1 MTYVYPTA
9 TPVVVTVTPPTPAS
23 VEVTNVYAGALN
35 QPEIAYHF
43 IQQTPSNSWIIT
55 HNLGWIP
62 NVTVQD
68 SAGNIVEGEIAYTNT
83 KQLTI
88 TFSAAFSGNAYLS

>member
-1 MTYVYPTA
+1 VTYVYPQA
-9 TPVVVTVTPPTPAS
+9 TPVVVTVTPPTPGT
-23 VEVTNVYAGALN
+23 VNVSNIYAGQIN
-35 QPEIAYHF
+35 QPEIAFHYT
-43 IQQTPSNSWIIT
+43 QNTPSASWVIT
-55 HNLGWIP
+55 HNLGFVP

-88 TFSAAFSGNAYLS
+88 TFSSAFSGNAYLS